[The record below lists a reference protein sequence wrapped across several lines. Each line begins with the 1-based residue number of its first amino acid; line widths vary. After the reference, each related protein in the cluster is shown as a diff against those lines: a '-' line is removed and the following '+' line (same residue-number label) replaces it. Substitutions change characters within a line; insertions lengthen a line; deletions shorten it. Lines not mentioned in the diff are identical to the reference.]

1 MMLTMLSQVNVY
13 LWQYIYLCVDLG
25 GRRIMK
31 KIRVYLDITQT
42 TEVELL
48 AKNS

>member
-13 LWQYIYLCVDLG
+13 LWQYIYLCVDLREHFYG
-25 GRRIMK
+25 CEF
-31 KIRVYLDITQT
+31 RVYLDITQT